1 MILKRK
7 SVIQVTIYIYQVLQ
21 NKIQGVQWLSGR
33 VTDLRLLVRASPDAI
48 CFVLE
53 HDNLSCA

>member
-7 SVIQVTIYIYQVLQ
+7 SVIQVTIY
-21 NKIQGVQWLSGR
+21 NKIHGVQWLSGR
-33 VTDLRLLVRASPDAI
+33 VTDLRWLVRASPDAI

-53 HDNLSCA
+53 QDN